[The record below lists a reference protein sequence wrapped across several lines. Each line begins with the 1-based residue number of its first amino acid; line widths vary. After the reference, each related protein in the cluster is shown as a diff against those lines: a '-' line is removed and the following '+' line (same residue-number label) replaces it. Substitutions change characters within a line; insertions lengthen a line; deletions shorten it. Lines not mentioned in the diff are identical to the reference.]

1 MWIWSLKSSNVA
13 MLWRKLV
20 SRGKGFSYDNTET
33 TKACRQRGKGGQTLY
48 KQAPDISVEK
58 IADDIGVDPRTI
70 YRDLKGA
77 GIQLP
82 PQKPPIRRID
92 PAKIRQAH
100 ELYKQLGTKAKV
112 AAAMNCAPSMVAI
125 YLNRDIETP

>member
-1 MWIWSLKSSNVA
+1 MVTQKTSQKRRAARTEKAVK
-13 MLWRKLV
+13 LW
-20 SRGKGFSYDNTET
+20 N
-33 TKACRQRGKGGQTLY
+33 AH
-48 KQAPDISVEK
+48 APNITVER
-58 IADDIGVDPRTI
+58 IANEIGVDPRTI
-70 YRDLKGA
+70 YRYLKGA

-112 AAAMNCAPSMVAI
+112 AAAMDCAPSMVAI
-125 YLNRDIETP
+125 YLSRDIEASK